1 MLFSG
6 LRIEAE
12 TIREFSDDL
21 FRRELEII
29 MINGEDILNPAV
41 LALGNA
47 VFGFIQS
54 VCCAF
59 YDFFFN
65 LIRHQVFYCFTFD
78 PNHPDTFGEPV

>member
-12 TIREFSDDL
+12 TIREFSDDH

-29 MINGEDILNPAV
+29 MINGDDIRNPAV
-41 LALGNA
+41 
-47 VFGFIQS
+47 FCFIQS
-54 VCCAF
+54 VFCAF

-65 LIRHQVFYCFTFD
+65 LIRHQVF
-78 PNHPDTFGEPV
+78 

>member
-12 TIREFSDDL
+12 TIRDFSDDH

-29 MINGEDILNPAV
+29 MINGDDILNPE
-41 LALGNA
+41 
-47 VFGFIQS
+47 VFCFIQS